1 MNMSKLAPWNWFKKE
16 EEHEG
21 SSVPSKRDDQ
31 AVPVRQTHPLSQIHN
46 EIDRLFDD
54 AFRDFG
60 FPSLRTGRRRL
71 FPSLTRTDWL
81 KPTLDLAATDQ
92 EYTVSV
98 ELPGVETNEVKLELV
113 NDTLRVS
120 GEKRQEKEEKEK
132 DFYRMERSYGSFQ
145 RVLSLPEDAD
155 QENIKAVF
163 KNGVMTITLPRK
175 SLPQSAV
182 KQIDVKTS

>member
-1 MNMSKLAPWNWFKKE
+1 MNISKLAPWNWFKKE

-21 SSVPSKRDDQ
+21 SSVPIKRDDQ
-31 AVPVRQTHPLSQIHN
+31 AVALRQTHPLLQIHN

-54 AFRDFG
+54 AFRNFG
-60 FPSLRTGRRRL
+60 FPSLGTGRL
-71 FPSLTRTDWL
+71 FPSLAQTGWL
-81 KPTLDLAATDQ
+81 KPTLDLEATDK
-92 EYTVSV
+92 EYTISV
-98 ELPGVETNEVKLELV
+98 ELPGVEANEVKLELV

-120 GEKRQEKEEKEK
+120 GEKKQEKEEKEK

-175 SLPQSAV
+175 SLALSEV
-182 KQIDVKTS
+182 KQIEVKTS